1 MGISYVIGIRTLR
14 KNLKDKILKFSF
26 NLIHTFTYLLLVA
39 KINTFS
45 YLALKV
51 LSVTNNMESLFTLV
65 LYF

>member
-14 KNLKDKILKFSF
+14 KNLKDKILKFSL

-45 YLALKV
+45 YLELKI
-51 LSVTNNMESLFTLV
+51 LGVTNNMECLFTLV

>member
-45 YLALKV
+45 YLALKI
-51 LSVTNNMESLFTLV
+51 LSVTNNMECLFTLV

>member
-14 KNLKDKILKFSF
+14 KNLMDKILKFCF

-45 YLALKV
+45 YLALQV
-51 LSVTNNMESLFTLV
+51 LSVTNNMGCLFTLV

>member
-1 MGISYVIGIRTLR
+1 MGISYAIGIRTLR
-14 KNLKDKILKFSF
+14 KNLKDKILKFNF

-45 YLALKV
+45 YLALKI
-51 LSVTNNMESLFTLV
+51 LSVTNNMECLFPLV